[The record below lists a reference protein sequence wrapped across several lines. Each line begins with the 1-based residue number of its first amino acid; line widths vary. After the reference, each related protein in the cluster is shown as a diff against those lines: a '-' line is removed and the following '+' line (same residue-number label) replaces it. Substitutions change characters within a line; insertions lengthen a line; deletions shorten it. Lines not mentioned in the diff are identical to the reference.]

1 MNKEINYETFLFIGL
16 KKFIIHVNHKDD
28 FKIIHKS
35 EMNFPNELNGL
46 QFDKLINFL
55 DENIFYIEKKFNYF
69 IQNIYIILEHNEFTP
84 IGISIKKQNYG
95 KIILKDDIIYSLNEI
110 KNYCKKTFDGKKII
124 HMLIDNFIVDN
135 KSYSLLPENLKG
147 NNFVIDVNFICLPNR
162 IIKNLEKILKKYQII
177 IQQLVEMNYVSKLS
191 LETNDDVFLTTKK
204 AVEGS
209 NINEVKLLE
218 KINKNKGFFE
228 RFFDFFS

>member
-84 IGISIKKQNYG
+84 IGISIKKQ
-95 KIILKDDIIYSLNEI
+95 S
-110 KNYCKKTFDGKKII
+110 
-124 HMLIDNFIVDN
+124 
-135 KSYSLLPENLKG
+135 
-147 NNFVIDVNFICLPNR
+147 
-162 IIKNLEKILKKYQII
+162 LEK
-177 IQQLVEMNYVSKLS
+177 
-191 LETNDDVFLTTKK
+191 
-204 AVEGS
+204 
-209 NINEVKLLE
+209 
-218 KINKNKGFFE
+218 
-228 RFFDFFS
+228 